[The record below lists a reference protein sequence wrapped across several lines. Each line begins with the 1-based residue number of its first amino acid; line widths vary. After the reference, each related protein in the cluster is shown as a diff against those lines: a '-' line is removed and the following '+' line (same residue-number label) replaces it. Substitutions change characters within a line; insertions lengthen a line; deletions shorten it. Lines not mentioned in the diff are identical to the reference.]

1 ASAPMTPRRATI
13 DRPASLSL
21 VMAFLVPCG
30 LCRDRWRTLEHHR
43 RQMKPA
49 FHTAAGAAGRRGR
62 RFVKGTIELFTTFQV
77 RCLISTTGSGKI
89 PAHRRI
95 GLTMAKSLPNQRIDS
110 IDFWRGIVLLS
121 IFINHIPGNVFEYL
135 THKNIGLSDAAEA
148 FVFLSGVSV
157 ALR

>member
-1 ASAPMTPRRATI
+1 VIMSARRWALTPTPGVFFGQEVAIRQVTVPWARATCGAASPAAPAASAPMTPRRATI

-77 RCLISTTGSGKI
+77 RC
-89 PAHRRI
+89 
-95 GLTMAKSLPNQRIDS
+95 
-110 IDFWRGIVLLS
+110 
-121 IFINHIPGNVFEYL
+121 
-135 THKNIGLSDAAEA
+135 
-148 FVFLSGVSV
+148 
-157 ALR
+157 